1 VKEGKRVNNKNH
13 GGKTIYGIAATSVV
27 LAGVSLMVIS
37 D

>member
-1 VKEGKRVNNKNH
+1 VKERKRLNNKND
-13 GGKTIYGIAATSVV
+13 GGKTIYGIAATTVV

>member
-1 VKEGKRVNNKNH
+1 VKEVKRRNNKND
-13 GGKTIYGIAATSVV
+13 GGKTIYGIAVTSVV